1 MKRKDFLRKMRD
13 RRRGGA
19 IEERQPEVRRAVDWR
34 TLRVDL
40 PAADGAESEPE
51 HTPVGVLYKL
61 PDGVRLEASAN
72 CWVRGY
78 RVYETDGGKRAE
90 FQYRPAEEDSDA
102 PPGSTAVAAFES
114 WQPETPK
121 G

>member
-13 RRRGGA
+13 RRRGGE
-19 IEERQPEVRRAVDWR
+19 IEERKPEQRRAVDWR

-40 PAADGAESEPE
+40 APSDTEVTEPE
-51 HTPVGVLYKL
+51 ETAVGLLHTRT
-61 PDGVRLEASAN
+61 DGVRLEVTQP

-78 RVYETDGGKRAE
+78 RIYESEGAKRAE
-90 FQYRPAEEDSDA
+90 FQYRPVDA
-102 PPGSTAVAAFES
+102 GSEPPPGSTGLETGDT
-114 WQPETPK
+114 WRPE

>member
-13 RRRGGA
+13 RRRGGE
-19 IEERQPEVRRAVDWR
+19 IEERKPEQRRAVDWR

-40 PAADGAESEPE
+40 QQPGAQQAEPE
-51 HTPVGVLYKL
+51 ETIVGLLHTLT
-61 PDGVRLEASAN
+61 DGVRLEATQP

-78 RVYETDGGKRAE
+78 RVYESEGTKRAE
-90 FQYRPAEEDSDA
+90 FQYRPVEPGSEP
-102 PPGSTAVAAFES
+102 PPGSTGIDPGEV
-114 WQPETPK
+114 WQPE